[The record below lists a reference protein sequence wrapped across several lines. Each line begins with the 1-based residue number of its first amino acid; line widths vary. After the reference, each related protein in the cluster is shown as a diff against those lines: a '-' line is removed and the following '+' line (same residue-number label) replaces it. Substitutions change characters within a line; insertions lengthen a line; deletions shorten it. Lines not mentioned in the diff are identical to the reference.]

1 VLPVVHHEVRPG
13 RWPYVTVC
21 LIGLNLL
28 AFVFELTLGARLVP
42 FLQEWGVVPGRI
54 QGAAGGHDVLT
65 VGSAAFLHM
74 GVLQVFGTMWFLW
87 VFGDAVE
94 DAFGPWLFLAVYLA
108 GGFVGTVLSVAV
120 AHASS
125 LPVVGAGGAVSAVM
139 AASLVLWPKA
149 RLKIPSILLFL
160 YALLL
165 LYQGLVL
172 IGMPSLFLGG
182 PVIFVLSVI
191 AMFALTRRYGG
202 FLAGLLNM
210 TELPAWFVLGLFVSM
225 LLFIGY
231 LSVAG
236 PGLVGPL
243 GYAAYLGGFA
253 AGALLAWLLPKHPI
267 LLADR
272 PLLG

>member
-1 VLPVVHHEVRPG
+1 VLPVVRHDVRPG
-13 RWPYVTVC
+13 RWPSVTVC

-28 AFVFELTLGARLVP
+28 VFVFELSLGTRLVE
-42 FLQEWGVVPGRI
+42 FLQRWGVVPGRI
-54 QGAAGGHDVLT
+54 HAAAGGHDVLT
-65 VGSAAFLHM
+65 IGTSMFLHM
-74 GVLQVFGTMWFLW
+74 GVLQLVGTMWFFW

-94 DAFGPWLFLAVYLA
+94 DAFGPLRYLVIYLA
-108 GGFVGTVLSVAV
+108 GGLAGSVVYLA
-120 AHASS
+120 AAQTSP
-125 LPVVGAGGAVSAVM
+125 LPVVGAGGAVCAVI

-149 RLKIPSILLFL
+149 RLRIPSILLFL
-160 YALLL
+160 YVLLL
-165 LYQGLVL
+165 LYQGFVAV
-172 IGMPSLFLGG
+172 GVPSVILGG

-191 AMFALTRRYGG
+191 AMIGLSRRHGG

-210 TELPAWFVLGLFVSM
+210 TELPAWLVLALFVSM
-225 LLFIGY
+225 LLFSSF

-243 GYAAYLGGFA
+243 GYWSYLGGFA
-253 AGALLAWLLPKHPI
+253 AGAILARLLPKHPI

>member
-1 VLPVVHHEVRPG
+1 MLPVVQHEIRPG
-13 RWPYVTVC
+13 RWPYVTTC

-28 AFVFELTLGARLVP
+28 VFVFELSLGARLVP

-54 QGAAGGHDVLT
+54 HAAAGGHDVLT
-65 VGSAAFLHM
+65 VGTAMFLHM

-94 DAFGPWLFLAVYLA
+94 DAFGRWLFLAVYL
-108 GGFVGTVLSVAV
+108 GGGLVGTIVCTAV
-120 AHASS
+120 AQASP

-149 RLKIPSILLFL
+149 RLRIPSILVFL
-160 YALLL
+160 YILLL

-172 IGMPSLFLGG
+172 AGVPSLVLGG
-182 PVIFVLSVI
+182 PLIFVLSVI
-191 AMFALTRRYGG
+191 AMIGLTRRYGG

-225 LLFIGY
+225 LLFTGF

-236 PGLVGPL
+236 PGLVGAI
-243 GYAAYLGGFA
+243 GYWAYLGGFA
-253 AGALLAWLLPKHPI
+253 TGAVLAWSLPKHPI

-272 PLLG
+272 SLLG

>member
-1 VLPVVHHEVRPG
+1 MLPVVQHEVRPG

-28 AFVFELTLGARLVP
+28 VFVFELTLGSRLVP

-54 QGAAGGHDVLT
+54 RVGAGSHDVLT
-65 VGSAAFLHM
+65 VGAAMFLHM
-74 GVLQVFGTMWFLW
+74 GVLQVLGTMWFLW

-94 DAFGPWLFLAVYLA
+94 DAFGPWLFLAVYFA
-108 GGFVGTVLSVAV
+108 GGLVGTVLFVAV
-120 AHASS
+120 AHASP

-149 RLKIPSILLFL
+149 RLKIPSILLFV
-160 YALLL
+160 YVLLL
-165 LYQGLVL
+165 LYLGVVSV
-172 IGMPSLFLGG
+172 GVPSLILGG
-182 PVIFVLSVI
+182 PVVFVLSVI

-202 FLAGLLNM
+202 FLAGLMNM
-210 TELPAWFVLGLFVSM
+210 TELPAWFVLGLFMSM
-225 LLFIGY
+225 LLFTGF
-231 LSVAG
+231 LSVTG
-236 PGLVGPL
+236 PGLVGAL
-243 GYAAYLGGFA
+243 GYVAYLGGFA

-272 PLLG
+272 SLLG

>member
-1 VLPVVHHEVRPG
+1 VLPVFQHDVRPG

-28 AFVFELTLGARLVP
+28 VFVFELSLGARLVP

-54 QGAAGGHDVLT
+54 HTAGGGHDVLT
-65 VGSAAFLHM
+65 IGTAMFLHM
-74 GVLQVFGTMWFLW
+74 GVLQMVGIMWFLW

-94 DAFGPWLFLAVYLA
+94 DAFGRWLFLAVYLA
-108 GGFVGTVLSVAV
+108 GGLVGTVVSVA
-120 AHASS
+120 AARTSP
-125 LPVVGAGGAVSAVM
+125 LPAVGAGGAVSAVM

-160 YALLL
+160 YVLLL
-165 LYQGLVL
+165 LYQALVFV
-172 IGMPSLFLGG
+172 GVPSLILGG

-191 AMFALTRRYGG
+191 AMIGLSRRHGG
-202 FLAGLLNM
+202 FVAGLLTM
-210 TELPAWFVLGLFVSM
+210 TELPAWFVLVSFVSM
-225 LLFIGY
+225 VLFAGS
-231 LSVAG
+231 LSVTG
-236 PGLVGPL
+236 PGLIGAM
-243 GYAAYLGGFA
+243 GYWAYVGGFA
-253 AGALLAWLLPKHPI
+253 TGAALAWLLPKHPI